1 MTIKMK
7 AIPAL
12 NDVIGSIAN
21 QKLSFKTS
29 YKLMKLIKEVETEF
43 EYYREN
49 VMKILEEY
57 GERDSDGNLIQDD
70 GGVKLQKD
78 KIDLASKKIQELDE
92 VEVQI
97 NSPLLTLDE
106 MEDIEISLRE
116 LAVLDLIIKKED

>member
-57 GERDSDGNLIQDD
+57 GERDSNGNLIQDD